1 MFTLIAYLIV
11 GAVAGAI
18 AKALVPGEQGG
29 GFFMT
34 ALLGIIGAFVG
45 GLLGQFAFGDKF
57 DKIWSFSGLI
67 TAIIGAVIVLLI
79 YGFLTKKK
87 A

>member
-1 MFTLIAYLIV
+1 MIAYVIV

-67 TAIIGAVIVLLI
+67 TAIIGAVIVLLV

>member
-1 MFTLIAYLIV
+1 MFTLLAYLIV

-34 ALLGIIGAFVG
+34 ALLGIVGAFVG

-67 TAIIGAVIVLLI
+67 TAIIGAVIVLLV